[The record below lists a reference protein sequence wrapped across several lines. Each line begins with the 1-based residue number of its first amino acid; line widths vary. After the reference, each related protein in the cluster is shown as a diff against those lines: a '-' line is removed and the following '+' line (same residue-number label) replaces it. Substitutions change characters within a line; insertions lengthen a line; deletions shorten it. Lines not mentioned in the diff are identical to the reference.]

1 MGLLN
6 ESNNGVRRP
15 GPQTPSSSQYHNSA
29 YRQPR
34 AAPPDEATAFL
45 EREIMSEKS
54 GTQRA
59 IEKATVT
66 WASTTFIII
75 YCFMMAYSIYF
86 NGGIE
91 SFTVNPMIGPSAVTL
106 DKMGANNA
114 ARIRYNDE
122 WWRFITPIFL
132 HAGLVHL
139 GFNVYVQYQ
148 IGTELE
154 AMWGSTTWVVI
165 FLLSGA
171 GGNLASA
178 IFLPTTIGVGAS
190 GSIMGMLGAW
200 MLDLIIHWSDD
211 DAGNFLDPLDAVLS
225 RKARKKTILMLVV
238 NIIITMCLS
247 IVPMVDWAAHVGG
260 TVFGIILGAHFFGH
274 DVIGACSKTATLI
287 ISLVMLIAL
296 TVWGFWYFYSVVDPC
311 PDHVEGDPYTN
322 YLPPTC

>member
-1 MGLLN
+1 
-6 ESNNGVRRP
+6 
-15 GPQTPSSSQYHNSA
+15 
-29 YRQPR
+29 
-34 AAPPDEATAFL
+34 
-45 EREIMSEKS
+45 
-54 GTQRA
+54 
-59 IEKATVT
+59 
-66 WASTTFIII
+66 
-75 YCFMMAYSIYF
+75 MMAYSIYF

-211 DAGNFLDPLDAVLS
+211 DAENFLDPLDAVLS